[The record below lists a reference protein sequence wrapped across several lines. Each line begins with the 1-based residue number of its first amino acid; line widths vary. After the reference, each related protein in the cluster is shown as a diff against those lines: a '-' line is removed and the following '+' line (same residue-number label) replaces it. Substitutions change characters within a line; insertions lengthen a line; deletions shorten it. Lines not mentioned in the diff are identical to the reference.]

1 MSSETN
7 QTLRDIQVKYQQIQ
21 IESKDS
27 RTKYDKQINLPFENV
42 FFFRTEN
49 DLETKQKE
57 IEIHQNELARLRQQL
72 SQIELNHLDLQ
83 NHFEQLKQTN
93 QQLEKHLE
101 EKDQS
106 KRNLDLLVDQHRQQ
120 FDDEKQLRISTSIDS
135 KFVFFLFSL
144 SKILKINWKFFE
156 LKIRKQKSISNN

>member
-1 MSSETN
+1 VKLIKHYEIFKLNINKFKLNPKTLVQSTTN
-7 QTLRDIQVKYQQIQ
+7 KSICRLKM
-21 IESKDS
+21 
-27 RTKYDKQINLPFENV
+27 F

>member
-1 MSSETN
+1 VKLIKHYEIFKLNINKFKLNPKTLVQSTTN
-7 QTLRDIQVKYQQIQ
+7 KSICRLKM
-21 IESKDS
+21 
-27 RTKYDKQINLPFENV
+27 F

-93 QQLEKHLE
+93 QQLEKHSE